1 MGLFKVPT
9 ESVTTPWTFEMTS
22 AAPERNYSRGGGYS
36 AWGGIFPVFFCRTA
50 LVNSLQ
56 ELESQSKRRKAIGS
70 REKINNQ
77 GEGDRESGCEQR
89 GRELMDG
96 GCLWRRKGG

>member
-9 ESVTTPWTFEMTS
+9 ESVTTPWTLEMTS

-36 AWGGIFPVFFCRTA
+36 AWGSFPAFFSRTA
-50 LVNSLQ
+50 LVNRLQ
-56 ELESQSKRRKAIGS
+56 ELESRSKWRKAIGS

-77 GEGDRESGCEQR
+77 GEGDDSQGERV
-89 GRELMDG
+89 
-96 GCLWRRKGG
+96 